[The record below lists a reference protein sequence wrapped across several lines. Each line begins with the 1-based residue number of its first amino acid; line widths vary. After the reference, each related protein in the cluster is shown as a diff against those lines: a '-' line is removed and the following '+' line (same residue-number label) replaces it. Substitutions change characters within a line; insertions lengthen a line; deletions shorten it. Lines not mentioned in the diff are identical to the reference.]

1 MEGNKQQSVGQPDP
15 KKIHNAILFLAMA
28 SAVTGASVGELLGF
42 EEAVKAA
49 DPGKLRDLIGAA

>member
-49 DPGKLRDLIGAA
+49 DPGDSFETFGG